1 MWKKRNVSQPTK
13 VWGKNKMDNEHGN
26 EKSKSS
32 RESTIKSSTTIFFI
46 NNEPVRLIHKNKAS
60 NICSLYNYIHDKEQ
74 TMLYSDFKKHRK
86 KAYSVSTTMKIFKRS
101 RNQFS
106 RLINSKTIPSPVGLS
121 KGGVRAWQVMS
132 YYSEDD
138 LYKIRE
144 AMSYIHIGRPRGD
157 GRITPSKNL
166 LSERDLRSLLGSG
179 IMLYTKTED
188 GRFIPVW
195 QEETW

>member
-1 MWKKRNVSQPTK
+1 
-13 VWGKNKMDNEHGN
+13 MDNGSRE
-26 EKSKSS
+26 EKSQNSRQSS
-32 RESTIKSSTTIFFI
+32 IKASSVIFFI
-46 NNEPVRLIHKNKAS
+46 NSELVKIVHKNKPN
-60 NICSLYNYIHDKEQ
+60 NICTIYNYKYDKEQ

-86 KAYSVSTTMKIFKRS
+86 KAYTVSTTIKIFKRS
-101 RNQFS
+101 RMQFHRMMS
-106 RLINSKTIPSPVGLS
+106 NNIIPLPTGASL
-121 KGGVRAWQVMS
+121 GGERKWQIMS

-144 AMSYIHIGRPRGD
+144 AMANIHIGKPRKD
-157 GRITPSKNL
+157 GRITPAKDI
-166 LSERDLRSLLGSG
+166 LSEKDLRSLLGDG